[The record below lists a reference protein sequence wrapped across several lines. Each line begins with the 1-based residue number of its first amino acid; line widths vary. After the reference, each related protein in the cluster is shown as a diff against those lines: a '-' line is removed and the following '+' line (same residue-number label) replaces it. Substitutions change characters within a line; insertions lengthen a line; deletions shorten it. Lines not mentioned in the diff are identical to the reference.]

1 MVRAAGKRSIALGVS
16 NASIADALAETAD
29 LLERQG
35 ANPYRVRA
43 YRHGAASVRHARQP
57 VARILAEG
65 GQRALL
71 ALPAIGDTMAE
82 AISRITRSGRLPLLE
97 KLRNDKAPAA
107 IFTTVADIGPKLAA
121 RIRDELG
128 IATLTELEAAAWDG
142 RLARVPGMGVKR
154 VRAVRESL
162 GGRFHRRAAELRPGL
177 SLPLEDQPSVDLL
190 LSIDREYREL
200 AVRDRLLR
208 VAPRRFNPT
217 GEAWLPI
224 LRVERHGRRY
234 TAMYSNSRGA
244 HESGSLRDWV
254 VVTCD
259 DKQYGGVWTVVTA
272 ARGPHRGRRVVR
284 GRETECEALHDKTQT
299 TLPFECEL

>member
-1 MVRAAGKRSIALGVS
+1 MVRAVRKRSNVLGVS
-16 NASIADALAETAD
+16 NAAIADALAETAD

-35 ANPYRVRA
+35 ANPYRTRA

-57 VARILAEG
+57 VAKLLIEG
-65 GQRALL
+65 GPRALL
-71 ALPAIGDTMAE
+71 RLPGIGDSLAE
-82 AISRITRSGRLPLLE
+82 AIGHIVRAGRLPLLE
-97 KLRNDKAPAA
+97 KLRNDKAPEA
-107 IFTTVADIGPKLAA
+107 IFTTVADIGPKLAT

-128 IATLTELEAAAWDG
+128 IGTLTELEAAAWDG

-162 GGRFHRRAAELRPGL
+162 GGRFHRRPAGFRPGL
-177 SLPLEDQPSVDLL
+177 SLPLEDQPSVELL

-208 VAPRRFNPT
+208 VAPRQFNPT

-224 LRVERHGRRY
+224 LRVERHGRQY
-234 TAMYSNSRGA
+234 TAMFSNSRGA
-244 HESGSLRDWV
+244 HEAGALRDWV

-259 DKQYGGVWTVVTA
+259 DKKHGGVWTVVTA
-272 ARGPHRGRRVVR
+272 AYGPHRGRRVVR
-284 GRETECEALHDKTQT
+284 GREAECESLHGKTQT
-299 TLPFECEL
+299 TLPFLP